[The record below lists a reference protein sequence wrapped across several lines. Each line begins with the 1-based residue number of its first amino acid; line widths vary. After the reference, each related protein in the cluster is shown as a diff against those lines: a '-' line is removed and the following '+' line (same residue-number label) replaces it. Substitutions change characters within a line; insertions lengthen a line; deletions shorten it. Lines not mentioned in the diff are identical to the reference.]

1 MRTFSCITF
10 IQIGPNDWV
19 RLLQQ
24 PPPSGPIMYTFV
36 VLPFYHCRWRFFF
49 FLFQD
54 WPVKKKIILVGTLL
68 DAILYN
74 LLFILSVPLFCL
86 TLARCRFTTGLFYI
100 RQEKRSSVRQS
111 ARPSNDLFSSLFLSL
126 STNYLSFSFSPPLRP
141 SRPER
146 SQPAARSSSVSQFD
160 VSLRHTGN
168 RVGRRAEQ
176 RRSKK
181 THWRSFGGGSA
192 RIKPSRT
199 QPLLC
204 LWVGNLF
211 YVVYFFAPFHR
222 ELISRP
228 LGGTNKFILVQ
239 NPPF

>member
-111 ARPSNDLFSSLFLSL
+111 ARPSNESSLFLSL
-126 STNYLSFSFSPPLRP
+126 PLFIHELSLFLFLSPAPT
-141 SRPER
+141 
-146 SQPAARSSSVSQFD
+146 QPARAQPASRSLVKCQSVRRQFT
-160 VSLRHTGN
+160 SYGK
-168 RVGRRAEQ
+168 Q
-176 RRSKK
+176 S
-181 THWRSFGGGSA
+181 W
-192 RIKPSRT
+192 
-199 QPLLC
+199 
-204 LWVGNLF
+204 
-211 YVVYFFAPFHR
+211 
-222 ELISRP
+222 
-228 LGGTNKFILVQ
+228 
-239 NPPF
+239 